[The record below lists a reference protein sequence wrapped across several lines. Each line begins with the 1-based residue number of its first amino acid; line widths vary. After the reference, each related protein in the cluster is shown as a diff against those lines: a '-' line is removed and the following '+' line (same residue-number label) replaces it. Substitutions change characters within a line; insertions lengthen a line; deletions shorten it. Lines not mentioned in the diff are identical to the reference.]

1 MRFQGLA
8 YRAHDPRWSF
18 KPLSGDGAAVHG
30 GRFNP
35 KGTPALYV
43 ALDPMTAIKEAAQ
56 GFARKFEPCV
66 LCTYEID
73 CEDVVD
79 LRGERQRSAAGVGEE
94 DMACPWFAEAAAGR
108 EPRRGGSL
116 GASSPT
122 ARPASSRRASSAER
136 PPATSISILWDWS
149 GRLPHKVAVFDPSG
163 RLPKNQLSWA

>member
-1 MRFQGLA
+1 VRFEGLA

-35 KGTPALYV
+35 RGTPALYV

-73 CEDVVD
+73 FEDVVD
-79 LRGERQRSAAGVGEE
+79 LRGEKERRAANVAEQ
-94 DMACPWFAEAAAGR
+94 DMASPWFAEAAAGR
-108 EPRRGGSL
+108 EPASLRLARRLIAL
-116 GASSPT
+116 GAAGLLAPSFVRGAE
-122 ARPASSRRASSAER
+122 ARD
-136 PPATSISILWDWS
+136 INLILWDWS
-149 GRLPHKVAVFDPSG
+149 GHRPHKVAVFDPSG
-163 RLPKNQLSWA
+163 RLPKNQLSWP